1 MTDITIIIYWDRYNM
16 RSIKLIKK
24 QHIWLPTPLGLIII
38 TLVLLSSSVFIL
50 KNLAHYLAQQ
60 QSIKAP
66 ILIVEGWI
74 SDLALKEVIKHYKT
88 ADYKMIITT
97 GGLIKTRNSTK
108 HKTYAGSAAAYLRN
122 NGLNSINIKSL
133 PTPESAQN
141 RTFLSAV
148 IVRDWLQKQNIK
160 TKQIN
165 LYSQGVHA
173 RRTKTLYEMAFGKQY
188 RIGINAAKTKE
199 YKLDN
204 WWKSSTGA
212 KYVITEMIGLIWVK
226 CCFYPGEYQSHQEK
240 WGYKKISQQNK

>member
-1 MTDITIIIYWDRYNM
+1 MPRL
-16 RSIKLIKK
+16 KLIKK
-24 QHIWLPTPLGLIII
+24 QHIWLPTPLGLVII
-38 TLVLLSSSVFIL
+38 TLVLLSNSVFIL

-60 QSIKAP
+60 QSIKSP

-74 SDLALKEVIKHYKT
+74 SERALQEAIKHYKT
-88 ADYKMIITT
+88 ANYKIIITT
-97 GGLIKTRNSTK
+97 GGPIKTRNSTK
-108 HKTYAGSAAAYLRN
+108 HKTYADLAAAYLRN
-122 NGLNSINIKSL
+122 NSLNNSNIKSL

-141 RTFLSAV
+141 RSFLSAV

-173 RRTKTLYEMAFGKQY
+173 RRTKALYQMAFGNQY
-188 RIGINAAKTKE
+188 RIGINAAKTTE
-199 YKLDN
+199 YKLDS

-212 KYVITEMIGLIWVK
+212 KTVITETIGLAWVK

-240 WGYKKISQQNK
+240 WGVYQH